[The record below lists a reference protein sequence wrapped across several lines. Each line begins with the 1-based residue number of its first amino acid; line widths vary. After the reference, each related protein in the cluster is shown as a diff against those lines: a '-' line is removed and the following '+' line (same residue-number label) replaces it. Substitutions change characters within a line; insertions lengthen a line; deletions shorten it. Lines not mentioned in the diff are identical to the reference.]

1 MRTKIYIASWNCSCS
16 VISIG
21 AAYILI
27 KRKYIID
34 ERKYEELVAEIK
46 AQIKNDSIS
55 CDDLIIDEFRKK

>member
-1 MRTKIYIASWNCSCS
+1 MRLGIVAVP

-46 AQIKNDSIS
+46 NVKEIEK
-55 CDDLIIDEFRKK
+55 